1 MSRSSW
7 KPLFTSSE
15 LLKQSVDS
23 NIVKERDV
31 LFSFNRATVLTQPMI
46 GYKISVYN
54 GIRFYTI
61 TVSSDMLGHRVGEFA
76 PTRKKPIAKKDKKK
90 QQQKKK

>member
-7 KPLFTSSE
+7 KPLFVSNE
-15 LLKQSVDS
+15 LLKQSNDS
-23 NIVKERDV
+23 SLVKERDV
-31 LFSFNRATVLTQPMI
+31 LFAYNRATVLTKPMI
-46 GYKISVYN
+46 GYKISIYN

-90 QQQKKK
+90 QQKKK